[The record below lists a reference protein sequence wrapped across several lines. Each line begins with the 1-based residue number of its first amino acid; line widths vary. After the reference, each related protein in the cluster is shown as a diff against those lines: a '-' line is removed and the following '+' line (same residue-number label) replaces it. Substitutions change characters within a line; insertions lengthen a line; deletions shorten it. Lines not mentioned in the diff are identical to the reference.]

1 MFTIKKLIIILTIVL
16 FSISYAIVYFYRNEN
31 SLDINVNNR
40 SNISVTY
47 DEKIIN
53 CTQTI
58 DNDNLH
64 IDISPINAGKTNIA
78 IEGDTTN
85 KNGEIVKYNTDI
97 NVYVHKTGIVTLY
110 NYLGKCKGDFS
121 FTISFYI
128 IVFIIIIYLIKKYR
142 NSIKNNLYSYNNA
155 RILGLIV
162 FICVNLLY
170 HVFIF
175 TYDFIH
181 GYHNNSFY
189 ALIDSIQANISI
201 ILMLMVPFASILTL
215 LVLITSFKLI
225 KNEGKTWRNMLGVI
239 LGSFICL
246 STIIVVFMQAVSY
259 NINGNILQDCFYY
272 VLFMFISY
280 LESVLLGTCILGIK
294 AARKIPSFDKDAI
307 IILGCKIRKDGTLTN
322 LLKSRV
328 DRAIEFSKMQKA
340 ETGKDIIFVPSGG
353 KGQDEVIAE
362 AQAMKNYL
370 IEHGIKEESILLEDN
385 SKNTYENIKFSNKII
400 NEKIEN
406 AKIAFSTTNYH
417 VFRAGIIANEQN
429 IEIEGIGSKTKMYYW
444 INAFIREF
452 IATLVSEK
460 KKHIK
465 TLIILMSIVIFL
477 TLVRFL
483 AIVI

>member
-1 MFTIKKLIIILTIVL
+1 M
-16 FSISYAIVYFYRNEN
+16 
-31 SLDINVNNR
+31 
-40 SNISVTY
+40 
-47 DEKIIN
+47 
-53 CTQTI
+53 
-58 DNDNLH
+58 
-64 IDISPINAGKTNIA
+64 
-78 IEGDTTN
+78 
-85 KNGEIVKYNTDI
+85 
-97 NVYVHKTGIVTLY
+97 
-110 NYLGKCKGDFS
+110 
-121 FTISFYI
+121 
-128 IVFIIIIYLIKKYR
+128 
-142 NSIKNNLYSYNNA
+142 
-155 RILGLIV
+155 

-201 ILMLMVPFASILTL
+201 ILVLMVPFAFILTV

-370 IEHGIKEESILLEDN
+370 IELGIKEESIIIEDK

-465 TLIILMSIVIFL
+465 TIIALMFIILAFALVKFISTSI
-477 TLVRFL
+477 
-483 AIVI
+483 